1 MWGPF
6 NVRFHN
12 TTSDLQDQDRDQEHS
27 CKTKPPIF
35 SDVVNWSRNNL
46 MNINWNKTKEMWIG
60 MNTNLST
67 NVLCV
72 NDNLVERVYSFKL
85 LGIMIDYNLKWS
97 AHIDWIWAKASSRLY
112 F

>member
-1 MWGPF
+1 
-6 NVRFHN
+6 
-12 TTSDLQDQDRDQEHS
+12 
-27 CKTKPPIF
+27 
-35 SDVVNWSRNNL
+35 
-46 MNINWNKTKEMWIG
+46 

-97 AHIDWIWAKASSRLY
+97 AHID
-112 F
+112 